1 MNKINVSELVSKS
14 KLSKFHISIFFVS
27 LFVIIFNGFN
37 QSVYG
42 IALPALMQDTG
53 IAPSVFG
60 LIGTYTLYGML
71 AGSLI
76 FGIIANKIGRPKAL
90 ALGVVLYSFGT
101 GMFGFSN
108 SVIEFSIYRIIA
120 GIGLAGVVPV
130 AIPIVSE
137 YSPSKNRSTLTSLV
151 TAGVPIGAIVTPL
164 IGMALLPKLCWRP
177 MYLLG
182 FLPFVMLILILAIIP
197 ESMEKLVEKGDKSRI
212 KKVLKKAAPGFA
224 AGEDDEYVIGSEGAG
239 KTKSS
244 IKELFTDGRARNTI
258 LFWIAF
264 IFSMFFTYGL
274 QTWLPNMMIRAG
286 FPISSSMILMFIY
299 GAGSAPAIGFSGM
312 LASKM
317 GYKKSIVMF
326 TLLAAV
332 MLALMSLRPGV
343 ALMYI
348 MLFLVG
354 AGMYGATALFYTYI
368 AVSYPNSVRSAGVGF
383 AAAAG
388 RLGGSF
394 GPMVGGFLASQGA
407 SLTVNFLVF
416 AIAMAIVSLCISL
429 TKERVDG

>member
-1 MNKINVSELVSKS
+1 MSKINVSELVSKS
-14 KLSKFHISIFFVS
+14 KLSSFHISIFLTS

-53 IAPSVFG
+53 IAASVFG
-60 LIGTYTLYGML
+60 MIGTYTLYGML

-76 FGIIANKIGRPKAL
+76 FGMIANKIGRPKAL
-90 ALGVVLYSFGT
+90 ALGVVLYCFGT

-108 SVIEFSIYRIIA
+108 SVAEFSIYRIIA
-120 GIGLAGVVPV
+120 GVGLAGVVPV

-137 YSPSKNRSTLTSLV
+137 YSPAKNRSTLSSYV
-151 TAGVPIGAIVTPL
+151 TAGVPIGAIITPL
-164 IGMALLPKLCWRP
+164 IGMALLPKLGWRP

-182 FLPFVMLILILAIIP
+182 FIPLVMLIFIFAIIP
-197 ESMEKLVEKGDKSRI
+197 ESMERLVGKGDNGKIR
-212 KKVLKKAAPGFA
+212 KVLRKAAPEFTSGSN
-224 AGEDDEYVIGSEGAG
+224 DEYVTDNEGAG
-239 KTKSS
+239 KSKSS
-244 IKELFTDGRARNTI
+244 VKELFSDGRARNTV

-264 IFSMFFTYGL
+264 ICSMFFTYGL
-274 QTWLPNMMIRAG
+274 QTWLPNMMIQAG
-286 FPISSSMILMFIY
+286 FPISNSMIFMFVY
-299 GAGSAPAIGFSGM
+299 GAGSVPSIGFSGV
-312 LASKM
+312 LASKL
-317 GYKKSIVMF
+317 GYKKSIVIF

-332 MLALMSLRPGV
+332 MLALMSFRPGGM
-343 ALMYI
+343 LMYV

-354 AGMYGATALFYTYI
+354 SGMYGATALFYTYI
-368 AVSYPNSVRSAGVGF
+368 AVSYPNAVRSAGVGF

-394 GPMVGGFLASQGA
+394 GPMVGGLLASKGA

-416 AIAMAIVSLCISL
+416 AAAMAVVSLCISI
-429 TKERVDG
+429 TKERIAG